1 MREIEFRA
9 WCKKITCHP
18 CRKEGCTEMVS
29 WVTDYADADSGA
41 MLDVVAIHFHRNQV
55 MIRFPNG
62 GFGQQD
68 LDDAVLMQFT
78 GLRDKHGREI
88 YEGDILDDSYVNPM
102 TKEKI
107 IKLYEVVFKSGSFW
121 AKHKESPYGDSLLY
135 FINKRSKVIGN
146 IWDNP
151 ELLEA

>member
-1 MREIEFRA
+1 MHEIKFRA

-88 YEGDILDDSYVNPM
+88 YEGDIIKIKDGYGEMEYIGEVGFENGSFVVRNDFLAGYRWLD
-102 TKEKI
+102 
-107 IKLYEVVFKSGSFW
+107 YEVEVL
-121 AKHKESPYGDSLLY
+121 GDIY
-135 FINKRSKVIGN
+135 N
-146 IWDNP
+146 NP
-151 ELLEA
+151 ELLEGDDRKA

>member
-1 MREIEFRA
+1 MHNFKFRVWDEWEKKMVFLEGIFNTTPYWA
-9 WCKKITCHP
+9 GLPGIKITQ
-18 CRKEGCTEMVS
+18 S
-29 WVTDYADADSGA
+29 
-41 MLDVVAIHFHRNQV
+41 
-55 MIRFPNG
+55 
-62 GFGQQD
+62 
-68 LDDAVLMQFT
+68 T
-78 GLRDKHGREI
+78 GLKDKNDVEI

-121 AKHKESPYGDSLLY
+121 AKHKESPYGDLLLY

>member
-1 MREIEFRA
+1 
-9 WCKKITCHP
+9 
-18 CRKEGCTEMVS
+18 
-29 WVTDYADADSGA
+29 
-41 MLDVVAIHFHRNQV
+41 
-55 MIRFPNG
+55 
-62 GFGQQD
+62 
-68 LDDAVLMQFT
+68 
-78 GLRDKHGREI
+78 
-88 YEGDILDDSYVNPM
+88 M

-151 ELLEA
+151 ELLKA